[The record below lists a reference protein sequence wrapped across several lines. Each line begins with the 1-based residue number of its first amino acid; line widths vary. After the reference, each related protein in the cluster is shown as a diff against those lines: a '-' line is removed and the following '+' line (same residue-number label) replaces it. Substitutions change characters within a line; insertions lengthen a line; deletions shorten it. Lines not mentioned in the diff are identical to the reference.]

1 MVRPSHR
8 RAGSVLLAALM
19 AMPVAFVAT
28 VATSSSA
35 GATGNPPGAPT
46 AVTARTGN
54 TQALLSF
61 TPGSAGSDPIQHF
74 DATCTGGLTAGT
86 GTSTASP
93 LLVTGMTN
101 GGTYTCTVTA
111 TNIDGTGPPSTAT
124 ASFIPAP
131 VPDAPTIGT
140 ATLGDSSATV
150 TYTANGPGGDPITGF
165 TTTCTPVGGGTAVL
179 ASGASPV
186 LVTGLTNGTSYT
198 CTVFATNIDGNS
210 FLSAPTNAF
219 TPAKAPDAPT
229 AVVATTG
236 NAFASVAFTPG
247 SNNGSAVTVFN
258 VSCTGSGGNPGSGS
272 AATAANPVV
281 VTGLTNGI
289 AYSCTVIATNG
300 IGPSLPGTSNIF
312 TPTTTKPDP
321 PTSVV
326 VSPGPPPVAT
336 SWSVAFT
343 APANDGGDP
352 GGITSYTV
360 SCISTDGGL
369 PGTPTSGA
377 SSPIVVTGLTAGNT
391 YKCTATATNALGTSN
406 PSVASASF
414 NSQTAPRA
422 PTAVVATPQS
432 GGASVAFTPG
442 VTGGSP
448 VTYFASCTSSD
459 GGTSFGVFTGAASP
473 ITVLNLTNGKSYTCT
488 VTAQNSTGS
497 SPASDP
503 SPSFVVSA
511 IPGAPGPPTIGTAV
525 VDSQSATV
533 SFTAGNPGSS
543 PILSFTVTCGSTNG
557 GVTASATDVTSPIFV
572 FGLTNGRTYTCA
584 ALETNSAG
592 ASLYSGH
599 TTAFVVGVVPGAP
612 RSPSARPG
620 NAGATVSWTAPAS
633 NGGAPI
639 TGYVV
644 TPYLGLVAQPARTF
658 AGAAT
663 TVAVNGLING
673 KTYTFVVVAKNG
685 IGAGAASSPTAP
697 VLIGTPAAPR
707 SVVAQPGLSSAKVS
721 WAPPTTPNGGAITG
735 YVVIPY
741 ANGVAKPA
749 LTFKSLARS
758 QTIGH
763 LANGVAYAFRVVAVN
778 HFGQGA
784 MSTPSPAIKV
794 GVPTAPTGVRAQKG
808 PSDSL
813 LVSFTA
819 SNPNGSPIT
828 KYTVVCTSTNGGVTQ
843 TKASAVTLVQFKT
856 PSRKKIYVCT
866 VSATNARG
874 TGPTSAPSGAIQ
886 TA

>member
-1 MVRPSHR
+1 
-8 RAGSVLLAALM
+8 M

-28 VATSSSA
+28 VATSSAA
-35 GATGNPPGAPT
+35 GAVGNPPGAPT
-46 AVTARTGN
+46 AVTARIGN

-61 TPGSAGSDPIQHF
+61 TPPASIGGSAITGY
-74 DATCTGGLTAGT
+74 DATCTGGTTAGT
-86 GTSTASP
+86 GHSTASP
-93 LLVTGMTN
+93 LTVNNMTN
-101 GGTYTCTVTA
+101 GGTYMCTVTA
-111 TNIDGTGPPSTAT
+111 SNNDGPGPPSAPTL
-124 ASFIPAP
+124 SFVPAP

-140 ATLGDSSATV
+140 ATLGDMSATV
-150 TYTANGPGGDPITGF
+150 TFAANGAGGHPITSF

-179 ASGASPV
+179 AAGPSPV
-186 LVTGLTNGTSYT
+186 AVTGLTNGTAYT
-198 CTVFATNIDGNS
+198 CTVFATNADGDS
-210 FLSAPTNAF
+210 FLSAPSNTF
-219 TPAKAPDAPT
+219 TPARAPDAP
-229 AVVATTG
+229 AVAATTG
-236 NAFASVAFTPG
+236 NAFASVVITPG
-247 SNNGSAVTVFN
+247 SNNGSAVTLYT
-258 VSCTGSGGNPGSGS
+258 VSCTGPSGNPGSVS
-272 AATAANPVV
+272 AATAANPIV

-289 AYSCTVIATNG
+289 LYSCTVIATNS
-300 IGPSLPGTSNIF
+300 IGPSQPGTSNSF

-321 PTSVV
+321 PTAVV
-326 VSPGPPPVAT
+326 VSPGPAPVAT

-343 APANDGGDP
+343 PPANDGGDS
-352 GGITSYTV
+352 GGIIRYTV
-360 SCISTDGGL
+360 SCISTDGGI
-369 PGTPTSGA
+369 PGTPTNGP
-377 SSPIVVTGLTAGNT
+377 SSPIVVTALTAGNT
-391 YKCTATATNALGTSN
+391 YKCTVTATNAVGQSD
-406 PSVASASF
+406 PSVASAAFS
-414 NSQTAPRA
+414 SPTAPRA

-442 VTGGSP
+442 VTGGST
-448 VTYFASCTSSD
+448 VTYFATCASSD
-459 GGTSFGVFTGAASP
+459 GGTNFGVFTGTASP
-473 ITVLNLTNGKSYTCT
+473 ITVLNLTNGKTYTCT

-511 IPGAPGPPTIGTAV
+511 IPGAPGPPTIGTAAI
-525 VDSQSATV
+525 DSQSATV

-543 PILSFTVTCGSTNG
+543 PILSFTVTCSSTNG
-557 GVTASATDVTSPIFV
+557 GVTTSATDVTSPIFV

-644 TPYLGLVAQPARTF
+644 TPYLGAAAQAARTF

-663 TVAVNGLING
+663 TVAVNGLLNG

-721 WAPPTTPNGGAITG
+721 WAPPATPNGGAITG

-749 LTFKSLARS
+749 LTFKSLART

-828 KYTVVCTSTNGGVTQ
+828 KYTVVCTSTNGGVTL